1 MTFAIIIKLAAI
13 AVILGISITMN
24 TYAQWVPEQILPSL
38 SFSEIP
44 KDVVK
49 DQVSQIMDNQS
60 EEDHI
65 KSLENASKNCDEKEE
80 NIELRM
86 CSSKEGN
93 KINNDPLGLFV
104 DISNKTQ

>member
-1 MTFAIIIKLAAI
+1 MPKEDRNHYYHHF
-13 AVILGISITMN
+13 
-24 TYAQWVPEQILPSL
+24 

-49 DQVSQIMDNQS
+49 DQVSQIMDNKS
-60 EEDHI
+60 EDHI
-65 KSLENASKNCDEKEE
+65 KSLENASKDCDKKEE
-80 NIELRM
+80 NIELRI

-93 KINNDPLGLFV
+93 KTNNDPFGLFV

>member
-1 MTFAIIIKLAAI
+1 MKLAIIIPI
-13 AVILGISITMN
+13 TSVAVILGISIMIN
-24 TYAQWVPEQILPSL
+24 TYVQGGSQPLLPPL

-49 DQVSQIMDNQS
+49 DQVSQIMDNKS
-60 EEDHI
+60 EDHI
-65 KSLENASKNCDEKEE
+65 KSLENASKDCNKKEE
-80 NIELRM
+80 NIELRI

-93 KINNDPLGLFV
+93 KTNNDPFGLFV

>member
-1 MTFAIIIKLAAI
+1 MI
-13 AVILGISITMN
+13 MN
-24 TYAQWVPEQILPSL
+24 TYAQGVAQQLLPTL
-38 SFSEIP
+38 SYSEIP
-44 KDVVK
+44 KDAVK
-49 DQVSQIMDNQS
+49 DQVSQIMDNKS

-80 NIELRM
+80 NIELKI

-93 KINNDPLGLFV
+93 KINNDPFGLFV